1 MRFVLVLALLCASTN
16 IEAISINCVYYT
28 GGFVYIGVVYYCD
41 VATLSVTTEPNQTIT
56 SIPGSHLSGHSDASV
71 RGINIMS
78 KTVNYIPHG
87 IANFFPN
94 LDGLQIHICHL
105 KAIEKVD
112 IQSLTNLRELYLG
125 ANDLETLKNGLFDSN
140 TALEYLWFDSNKI
153 INVGFDLLK
162 PLSRLTGAFFNGNTC
177 ISQQATTAAEIPALR
192 SALNEKCVSSEEL
205 RIHYCQ
211 KDRDACTIKLKS
223 ETDKMVAEIKKLA
236 ELHENSKLEN
246 KKVKTENANAK
257 SEIKE
262 LKLKIEK
269 LDSALNDAKS
279 LLRAT
284 NRTLNAVTKHL
295 NNLSENLVQ
304 SNVTFN

>member
-1 MRFVLVLALLCASTN
+1 MRFVLVLALLCASTI

-28 GGFVYIGVVYYCD
+28 GGFAYIGVVYYCD
-41 VATLSVTTEPNQTIT
+41 VATLTVTTAPNETIT

-87 IANFFPN
+87 IATFFPN
-94 LDGLQIHICHL
+94 LDGLQIHLCHL

-140 TALEYLWFDSNKI
+140 MALEYLWFDSNKI
-153 INVGFDLLK
+153 INVGFDILK
-162 PLSRLTGAFFNGNTC
+162 PLIRLTGAYFNGNPC
-177 ISQQATTAAEIPALR
+177 ISQQASTAAEIPALR

-205 RIHYCQ
+205 RMHYCQ
-211 KDRDACTIKLKS
+211 KDRDACTMKLKS
-223 ETDKMVAEIKKLA
+223 ETDKMVAEIEQLT
-236 ELHENSKLEN
+236 ERYENSKSEN
-246 KKVKTENANAK
+246 KHIKIENANAQ

-262 LKLKIEK
+262 LKLKIVK
-269 LDSALNDAKS
+269 LDKALNDIKN
-279 LLRAT
+279 LLKAT
-284 NRTLNAVTKHL
+284 F
-295 NNLSENLVQ
+295 E
-304 SNVTFN
+304 